1 MQQNEGVYAWILY
14 KNDEKDYDEKYDVED
29 DNYNEGY
36 DYDED

>member
-14 KNDEKDYDEKYDVED
+14 KNDKKDYDEKYDVED

-36 DYDED
+36 DYED